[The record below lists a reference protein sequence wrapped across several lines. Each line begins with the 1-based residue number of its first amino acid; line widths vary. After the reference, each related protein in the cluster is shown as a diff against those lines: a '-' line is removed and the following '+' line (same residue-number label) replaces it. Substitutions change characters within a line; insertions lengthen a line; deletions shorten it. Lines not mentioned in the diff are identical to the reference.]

1 LDSAEKRKFRRQR
14 GLGAQGGMGT
24 LHLSWK
30 QGEIRNM
37 SRHDQRSIIVT
48 GAAGAI
54 GYATCAIL
62 AREGGHIM
70 MVDINAPRL
79 TERAQAL
86 RATGARVESCVAD
99 CGDEADVKRYVEAT
113 LKAFGRID
121 GFFNNA
127 GVEGAL
133 APTHEY
139 DVAEFDRLVRVN
151 LRGVFL
157 GLRYVL
163 PDMVRRG
170 AGAVVNMASIG
181 SERGL
186 AGACAYNATKHAV
199 VGLTRT
205 AASEVAQKGVRV
217 NCVMPGVIETP
228 LLLEVIE
235 QLFPGNA
242 QKGLEKLGQ
251 VATLNRCGN
260 PAEVGNVV
268 SFLLSDEASYVNGAK
283 WEIDGGALATIRN
296 DLP

>member
-1 LDSAEKRKFRRQR
+1 
-14 GLGAQGGMGT
+14 
-24 LHLSWK
+24 
-30 QGEIRNM
+30 M
-37 SRHDQRSIIVT
+37 SRHADRSIIVT

-54 GYATCAIL
+54 GYATCEIL
-62 AREGGHIM
+62 AREGARLM

-79 TERAQAL
+79 NERATQL
-86 RATGARVESCVAD
+86 RASGARVETCAAD
-99 CGDEADVKRYVEAT
+99 CGEETEVRRYAAETV
-113 LKAFGRID
+113 KAFGRID

-139 DVAEFDRLVRVN
+139 DVAEFDRLMRVN

-157 GLRYVL
+157 GLRHVL

-170 AGAVVNMASIG
+170 SGAVVNMASIG

-186 AGACAYNATKHAV
+186 AGACAYNATKHGV

-242 QKGLEKLGQ
+242 QHGLEKLGQ
-251 VATLNRCGN
+251 VATLNRCGK
-260 PAEVGNVV
+260 PEEVGNVV
-268 SFLLSDEASYVNGAK
+268 SFLLSDEASYVNGAQ

-296 DLP
+296 DI

>member
-1 LDSAEKRKFRRQR
+1 
-14 GLGAQGGMGT
+14 
-24 LHLSWK
+24 
-30 QGEIRNM
+30 M
-37 SRHDQRSIIVT
+37 SRHTDRSIIVT

-54 GYATCAIL
+54 GFATCEIL
-62 AREGGHIM
+62 SREGAKLL
-70 MVDINAPRL
+70 MVDIDATRL
-79 TERAQAL
+79 AERAEAL
-86 RATGARVESCVAD
+86 RSQGRCVETCVAD
-99 CGDEADVKRYVEAT
+99 CGEEADVQRYAQAAID
-113 LKAFGRID
+113 AFGRID

-127 GVEGAL
+127 GVEGKL

-139 DVAEFDRLVRVN
+139 DVAEFDRLTRVN
-151 LRGVFL
+151 MRGVFL

-170 AGAVVNMASIG
+170 AGSVVNMASIG

-228 LLLEVIE
+228 LLLEVLE
-235 QLFPGNA
+235 QLFAGDV
-242 QKGLEKLGQ
+242 QKGLKKIGE
-251 VATLNRCGN
+251 VATLNRCGR
-260 PAEVGNVV
+260 PEEVGNVV
-268 SFLLSDEASYVNGAK
+268 SFLLSDEASYVNGAR

-296 DLP
+296 DI

>member
-1 LDSAEKRKFRRQR
+1 
-14 GLGAQGGMGT
+14 
-24 LHLSWK
+24 
-30 QGEIRNM
+30 M
-37 SRHDQRSIIVT
+37 SRHADRSIIVT

-54 GYATCAIL
+54 GFATCEIL
-62 AREGGHIM
+62 AREGAKLL
-70 MVDINAPRL
+70 MVDINAARL
-79 TERAQAL
+79 GERTEAL
-86 RATGARVESCVAD
+86 RAQGARVEQCVAD
-99 CGDEADVKRYVEAT
+99 CGDESDTKRYAQT
-113 LKAFGRID
+113 AIDAFGRID

-127 GVEGAL
+127 GVEGKL

-139 DVAEFDRLVRVN
+139 DVAEFDRLMRVN
-151 LRGVFL
+151 LRGMFL

-170 AGAVVNMASIG
+170 SGSVVNTASIG

-228 LLLEVIE
+228 LLIEVIE
-235 QLFPGNA
+235 QLFPGDV

-251 VATLNRCGN
+251 VATLNRCGK
-260 PAEVGNVV
+260 PEEVGNVV

-296 DLP
+296 DLS

>member
-1 LDSAEKRKFRRQR
+1 
-14 GLGAQGGMGT
+14 MT
-24 LHLSWK
+24 L
-30 QGEIRNM
+30 
-37 SRHDQRSIIVT
+37 RHKGKAMLVT

-54 GYATCAIL
+54 GFATSRIL
-62 AREGGHIM
+62 AEEGAKVM
-70 MVDINAPRL
+70 LVDIDDERL
-79 TERAQAL
+79 QARTAELKRAGHEAIAF
-86 RATGARVESCVAD
+86 RAD
-99 CGDEADVKRYVEAT
+99 CADETQVEGYAKVA
-113 LKAFGRID
+113 LEAFGQVD

-127 GVEGAL
+127 GIEGAL

-139 DVAEFDRLVRVN
+139 PVDEFDKVLRVN
-151 LRGVFL
+151 LRGMFL

-170 AGAVVNMASIG
+170 SGAVVNTASIG

-186 AGACAYNATKHAV
+186 AGACAYNAAKHGA

-228 LLLEVIE
+228 LLVGMLEQMFDDVE
-235 QLFPGNA
+235 AGM
-242 QKGLEKLGQ
+242 KKLGE
-251 VATLNRCGN
+251 VATLNRVGQ
-260 PAEVGNVV
+260 PEEVGHVV

-296 DLP
+296 DL

>member
-1 LDSAEKRKFRRQR
+1 
-14 GLGAQGGMGT
+14 
-24 LHLSWK
+24 
-30 QGEIRNM
+30 M
-37 SRHDQRSIIVT
+37 SRHADRSIIVT

-54 GYATCAIL
+54 GFATCEIL
-62 AREGGHIM
+62 ARGGAKLL
-70 MVDINAPRL
+70 MVDIDASHL
-79 TERAQAL
+79 AERAQAL
-86 RATGARVESCVAD
+86 RTQGGHVETCVAD
-99 CGDEADVKRYVEAT
+99 CGEEADVRRYAQAAID
-113 LKAFGRID
+113 AFGRID

-127 GVEGAL
+127 GVEGKL

-139 DVAEFDRLVRVN
+139 EVAEFDRLMRVN

-157 GLRYVL
+157 GLRHVL

-170 AGAVVNMASIG
+170 SGAVVNTASIG

-186 AGACAYNATKHAV
+186 AGACAYNAAKHAV

-228 LLLEVIE
+228 LLVEVIE
-235 QLFPGNA
+235 QMFPGA
-242 QKGLEKLGQ
+242 VQKGLDQLGQ
-251 VATLNRCGN
+251 VATLNRCGK
-260 PAEVGNVV
+260 PEEVGHVV

-296 DLP
+296 DLQQ